1 VLGRYVRELNVI
13 ELPQAIEKMTLM
25 PALRL
30 EGSVEGMKRKGRLQ
44 RGADADIVVF
54 DPSTV
59 SDRATFAEPA
69 RRSAGMRWVLVGGQV
84 VISDGALQD
93 GGRPGQPIRRG
104 R

>member
-1 VLGRYVRELNVI
+1 LNVI

-69 RRSAGMRWVLVGGQV
+69 QRSAGMRWVLVGGQV